1 MNFKSKYL
9 LLAAL
14 AVAFCATSMSCTQTK
29 VPAQISN
36 RLQGLKGE
44 IQMGRSTLRA
54 TTAALANLR
63 DNKGSDIRPQFDAY
77 VKALETLDG
86 KAGGVGLVADITND
100 QADKYFKNWDAQ
112 INTISDEHLRE
123 TGADRR
129 DASMDEY
136 AKLRALDAEL
146 RVAFRPYMG
155 TLVDIKTSLTAD
167 LTPAGLKN
175 AQPTIKKA
183 LDGENAILSRVDAIV
198 KQIDA
203 MSSN

>member
-1 MNFKSKYL
+1 MVFKSKHL
-9 LLAAL
+9 IPAAL
-14 AVAFCATSMSCTQTK
+14 VAALCAASMSCTQTK
-29 VPAQISN
+29 VPAEISH

-63 DNKGSDIRPQFDAY
+63 DNKGTDLRPQFDAY
-77 VKALETLDG
+77 VKALEALDA
-86 KAGGVGLVADITND
+86 KAGGVGLVANITND

-112 INTISDEHLRE
+112 INTISDENLRE
-123 TGADRR
+123 TGEDRR
-129 DASMDEY
+129 QASMDEY

-155 TLVDIKTSLTAD
+155 TLIDIKTSLTAD
-167 LTPAGLKN
+167 LTPQGLRN
-175 AQPTIKKA
+175 AQPTIKKVI
-183 LDGENAILSRVDAIV
+183 DGEDAILSRVDAII

-203 MSSN
+203 MSSQ

>member
-1 MNFKSKYL
+1 VILRNKFIL
-9 LLAAL
+9 RAAM
-14 AVAFCATSMSCTQTK
+14 AVALCAATMSCSQTK
-29 VPAQISN
+29 VPAEISN

-44 IQMGRSTLRA
+44 IQMGRGSLRA

-63 DNKGSDIRPQFDAY
+63 DNKGSDLRPQFDAY
-77 VKALETLDG
+77 VKALEALDS
-86 KAGGVGLVADITND
+86 KAGGVGLVANMTSD

-112 INTISDEHLRE
+112 INTISDQHLRD
-123 TGADRR
+123 TGEDRR
-129 DASMDEY
+129 QSSMDEY

-167 LTPAGLKN
+167 LTQQGLKN

-183 LDGENAILSRVDAIV
+183 IDGEDAVLKHVDAIV